1 MSANVR
7 VGVDV
12 LLRERFHR
20 LARHPRYRS
29 LLFTAAELDQ
39 APAPA
44 SAQRVEEYLAGRF
57 AAKEAVAKVLGT
69 GFLRGI
75 VWHDIEV
82 LRDPRGGPYV
92 NLGRSA
98 QEAADANRLS
108 DISVSITHQGPVVV
122 SVAAGLST

>member
-1 MSANVR
+1 MTTNVR

-20 LARHPRYRS
+20 LAQHPRYRA
-29 LLFTAAELDQ
+29 LLFTEDELGQ
-39 APAPA
+39 APAGA
-44 SAQRVEEYLAGRF
+44 SPQRVEEYLAGRF

-82 LRDPRGGPYV
+82 LRDRLGGPSV
-92 NLGRSA
+92 TLRKGARR
-98 QEAADANRLS
+98 AAEENRLS

-122 SVAAGLST
+122 SVAAGLSS